1 LRILLYRRML
11 GEELKNIWK
20 TLGAIHNQP
29 VTMRTNA
36 QIAAMR
42 GESDKLHPSSIP
54 IASANPPRIQ
64 FLDSCVQWP

>member
-1 LRILLYRRML
+1 
-11 GEELKNIWK
+11 
-20 TLGAIHNQP
+20 
-29 VTMRTNA
+29 MRTNA